1 VTEPREDRG
10 RAARLQRAYPRAL
23 LQAGEEVLAKVS
35 RPSHTFEPGEVADPV
50 TFPERTFELLLRS
63 ALAGARGRER
73 VVWSH
78 RGSEVLVHLD
88 RTRVRVLDGYVL
100 VAIVLETAQTGVQEL
115 TVPFAV
121 GTEERLAGMVA
132 VTERR
137 PRGHRALGE
146 TWGEGVIA
154 TAWRAVLEV
163 ASVIAALRG
172 SDGNDH
178 PLRAGAIVAA
188 PGEVAVVPQAKHAY
202 ETTPVP
208 EIERS

>member
-1 VTEPREDRG
+1 MSEPSKDGARV
-10 RAARLQRAYPRAL
+10 ARLRRAYPRAL
-23 LQAGEEVLAKVS
+23 LRAGDEVLANV
-35 RPSHTFEPGEVADPV
+35 PHPPHTFEPGEVAEPV
-50 TFPERTFELLLRS
+50 TLPERTFERLLRF
-63 ALAGARGRER
+63 ALAGAEGRER

-100 VAIVLETAQTGVQEL
+100 VAIVLETEQTGVQEL

-121 GTEERLAGMVA
+121 GTEERLAGMLA
-132 VTERR
+132 VTERH

-163 ASVIAALRG
+163 AGVIAALRG
-172 SDGNDH
+172 SDGNDQ
-178 PLRAGAIVAA
+178 PLRAGAIVAGR
-188 PGEVAVVPQAKHAY
+188 GEVAVVPQAKHTY
-202 ETTPVP
+202 ETVAVP
-208 EIERS
+208 EIERR